1 MLYPTT
7 FTSDPFALMRSMS
20 RDFDRAF
27 GARATAFPEVNVW
40 RNEEAVAITAELPGV
55 EPSDIEITVKDN
67 VLKLSGERRE
77 PDLGEDAVWHRRERG
92 FGRFRRA
99 IRLPFAADDDQV
111 EARFADGVL
120 RIAVAR
126 PEEDRPRRIEI
137 KAA

>member
-7 FTSDPFALMRSMS
+7 FMADPFALMRRMS
-20 RDFDRAF
+20 RDLDRAF
-27 GARATAFPEVNVW
+27 GAEASAFPAVNVW
-40 RNEEAVAITAELPGV
+40 QSEEAVAITAELPGI

-67 VLKLSGERRE
+67 LLTLTGERKA
-77 PDLGEDAVWHRRERG
+77 PDIAGDATWHRRERA
-92 FGRFRRA
+92 FGRFART
-99 IRLPFAADDDQV
+99 IRLPFPARDDQV
-111 EARFADGVL
+111 QARFANGVL

>member
-20 RDFDRAF
+20 WDFDRAF

-40 RNEEAVAITAELPGV
+40 RNEEAVAITAELPGI
-55 EPSDIEITVKDN
+55 EPSDIEITLKDN

-92 FGRFRRA
+92 FGRFSRA
-99 IRLPFAADDDQV
+99 IRLPFAAHDDQV